1 LEKFLNI
8 WARLYDSFINWIFY
22 SPCGGEGRFRG
33 KCLDF
38 VSPAKGEGILDVCC
52 GSGMFTYMIASRAG
66 LDGQVIG
73 VDLCKSALEIARN
86 QPSAFPLKFLK
97 ANAKSL
103 PFASSKFNKCLI
115 IFGLHHMPRQTRH
128 KTLSEIHRT
137 LIPTGSLF
145 VVEYNL
151 PDRAI
156 AKLVAKALVKLD
168 KSKEAYTMLLN
179 HSLPGDIEQVGFSIK
194 RREFMYKGAV
204 QLIEARK
211 LGKPIHNLT

>member
-1 LEKFLNI
+1 LKNFLTI
-8 WARLYDSFINWIFY
+8 WARLSSSFTNYFFY
-22 SPCGGEGRFRG
+22 SPCGGERRFRK

-38 VSPAKGEGILDVCC
+38 ISPAKGEEILDVCC
-52 GSGMFTYMIASRAG
+52 GNGIFTYMIANRAG

-73 VDLCKSALEIARN
+73 VDLCESALETARN
-86 QPSAFPLKFLK
+86 RSSAFALKFLK
-97 ANAKSL
+97 VNAESL
-103 PFASSKFNKCLI
+103 PFVSSKFDKCLI
-115 IFGLHHMPRQTRH
+115 SFGLHHMLRQVRH

-151 PDRAI
+151 PDRAV
-156 AKLVAKALVKLD
+156 AKLAAKVLVSLD
-168 KSKEAYTMLLN
+168 KSKEAYAMLINRNL
-179 HSLPGDIEQVGFSIK
+179 LGDIEQAGFSIK

-211 LGKPIHNLT
+211 